1 MPCLDSTGRTIEL
14 VTVNLASVKQRPPV
28 KRRSPA
34 ELTASAPQPDHSGGP
49 PRRGLAWVILAIL
62 LVTAGG
68 TGIWLQSRG
77 SRTRP
82 APTQGYT
89 LVHAYPH
96 DPQAYCQGL
105 IFHEGFLYEG
115 TGSFGESTLR
125 KVELETGNVIQ
136 QHDLARDLFGEG
148 ITRWQDQLLQLT
160 WKNRQAIVYDLN
172 TFKELRRLSYE
183 GEGWGL
189 TSDGESLIMSD
200 GTDTLRFIH
209 PTTFAVKRRLLVRDG
224 TRRISKLNELEFVDG
239 EIFANIW
246 YEDRIARISPTT
258 GQVLAWIDLSKL
270 YPAAERP
277 HRDAVLNGI
286 AYDAKEKRL
295 FVTGKDWPKLFE
307 IQVPK

>member
-1 MPCLDSTGRTIEL
+1 MQTRGGR
-14 VTVNLASVKQRPPV
+14 S
-28 KRRSPA
+28 
-34 ELTASAPQPDHSGGP
+34 
-49 PRRGLAWVILAIL
+49 
-62 LVTAGG
+62 
-68 TGIWLQSRG
+68 
-77 SRTRP
+77 RP

-89 LVHAYPH
+89 LVRSHPH

-115 TGSFGESTLR
+115 TGSFGESSLR
-125 KVELETGNVIQ
+125 KVELDTGKVLQ

-160 WKNRQAIVYDLN
+160 WKNRQAIVYDLK
-172 TFKELRRLSYE
+172 TFKEIRRFAYE

-189 TSDGESLIMSD
+189 TSDDESLIMSD
-200 GTDTLRFIH
+200 GTDTLRFVH
-209 PTTFAVKRRLLVRDG
+209 PTTFAVKRRLLVREG
-224 TRRISKLNELEFVDG
+224 TRRISKLNELEYVDG

-246 YEDRIARISPTT
+246 YEDRIARISPAT
-258 GQVLAWIDLSKL
+258 GHVLAWIDLSSL

-286 AYDAKEKRL
+286 AYDAKQKRL

-307 IQVPK
+307 IQVTK

>member
-1 MPCLDSTGRTIEL
+1 M
-14 VTVNLASVKQRPPV
+14 
-28 KRRSPA
+28 
-34 ELTASAPQPDHSGGP
+34 TASNPHSDHPVGSPQ
-49 PRRGLAWVILAIL
+49 RRLIWVSVVIL
-62 LVTAGG
+62 LVAAGG
-68 TGIWLQSRG
+68 TWSWLQSRG

-82 APTQGYT
+82 ASTQGFRVLHT
-89 LVHAYPH
+89 YPH

-115 TGSFGESTLR
+115 TGSFGESSLR
-125 KVELETGNVIQ
+125 KVELDTGKVVQ

-172 TFKELRRLSYE
+172 TFKEIQRFTYE

-189 TSDGESLIMSD
+189 TNDGESLIMSD

-246 YEDRIARISPTT
+246 YEDRIARISPST
-258 GQVLAWIDLSKL
+258 GQVLAWIDLSSL
-270 YPAAERP
+270 YPLAQRP

-307 IQVPK
+307 IQVTK